1 MIARADRG
9 QPVRPRHVLVTP
21 SFTLPSHGPRAARTA
36 GIDWCA
42 LAIVLLAVVLRA
54 WRIDVPF
61 VDAHSWRQVT
71 NADVARLW
79 TEGPID
85 FFYPA
90 VSWGGPDGRVG
101 LEFPLLHLLIALVW
115 RLTGITDIGGRIVP
129 AAFSV
134 ATVWLMY
141 RLGTRL
147 LGAPAGRAAALLLA
161 VSPSVVYFG
170 RTPLSDTPMLTFSV
184 AAVLGYVAYAQT
196 GSKKLALAGAVSL
209 ALAGLVKIPA
219 ILVLGPIAIVGVLRH
234 GWQVWRD
241 PWFVAAPLGAL
252 GAVGL
257 WYLHADQIFLETG
270 LTQAI
275 FRPSSSYPGDIAQ
288 WSGLFTTVSHW
299 TRAHHLSWETA
310 TTLGAL
316 FWQLHLTPT
325 FAVVATIGALRW
337 HWPLGGRS
345 VVDVWALAA
354 ASLMAVSLA
363 GQVVHEFHQ
372 LPMLLPLALYFG
384 MGAAPL
390 FDGATYARLD
400 GVRRPVAIAAVAA
413 LLAWVAVRGFIDSG
427 VIHRLYRP
435 GAMNTGLIDAGAA
448 IAAHTPPDA
457 LLATVEYERYGSNSP
472 MLLYF
477 AHRHGWSFDQVS
489 ISPGVI
495 EYLRTSRGV
504 CYVAVSD
511 WPALETA
518 RADVVEYLR
527 PFSHVE
533 LPHTHG
539 VYQLVDLGCRPGS
552 QGGSAGGAGQ
562 AMLVRR

>member
-1 MIARADRG
+1 
-9 QPVRPRHVLVTP
+9 VTSP
-21 SFTLPSHGPRAARTA
+21 SSPSSRWSQ
-36 GIDWCA
+36 IDWCA
-42 LAIVLLAVVLRA
+42 LAIVLLAVAFRA

-85 FFYPA
+85 FFYPP

-101 LEFPLLHLLIALVW
+101 LEFPLLHLLMALVW
-115 RLTGITDIGGRIVP
+115 RLTGISDIAGRIVP

-134 ATVWLMY
+134 ATVWLIY

-147 LGAPAGRAAALLLA
+147 LGAPAGRAAAFLMA

-196 GSKKLALAGAVSL
+196 GRPALALAGAVSL

-219 ILVLGPIAIVGVLRH
+219 ILVLGPIAIVGVLRY
-234 GWQVWRD
+234 GWRVWHD

-252 GAVGL
+252 GAVAV

-275 FRPSSSYPGDIAQ
+275 FRPSGTYPAEIAQ
-288 WSGLFTTVSHW
+288 WAGVFTTVSHW
-299 TRAHHLSWETA
+299 TRPEHLTWNVASQLLTQFWE
-310 TTLGAL
+310 
-316 FWQLHLTPT
+316 LHLTPT
-325 FAVVATIGALRW
+325 FAVVAIIGALRW
-337 HWPLGGRS
+337 HWLLAGRA

-354 ASLMAVSLA
+354 AALIAVSLQ
-363 GQVVHEFHQ
+363 GQIFHEFHQ
-372 LPMLLPLALYFG
+372 LPVLPPLALYFG

-390 FDGATYARLD
+390 FDRRSYDRVSAAAR
-400 GVRRPVAIAAVAA
+400 PFAVAVVA
-413 LLAWVAVRGFIDSG
+413 VLLAWVAVRGFVDSG
-427 VIHRLYRP
+427 VIQRLYRP
-435 GAMNTGLIDAGAA
+435 EHMNTPLIDAGAA
-448 IAAHTPPDA
+448 IAARTPADA
-457 LLATVEYERYGSNSP
+457 LVATVEYERYGSNSP

-477 AHRHGWSFDQVS
+477 AHRKGWSFDAVS
-489 ISPGVI
+489 ISPSLI
-495 EYLRTSRGV
+495 AHLRADRGV
-504 CYVAVSD
+504 CYLAVAD
-511 WPALETA
+511 WSTLET
-518 RADVVEYLR
+518 LR
-527 PFSHVE
+527 PDVIEFLAPFAHVD
-533 LPHTHG
+533 LPYTDSS
-539 VYQLVDLGCRPGS
+539 YQLVDLGCSTGSRGEVPGA
-552 QGGSAGGAGQ
+552 AGE

>member
-1 MIARADRG
+1 M
-9 QPVRPRHVLVTP
+9 
-21 SFTLPSHGPRAARTA
+21 
-36 GIDWCA
+36 
-42 LAIVLLAVVLRA
+42 LLAVAFRA

-85 FFYPA
+85 VFYPP

-101 LEFPLLHLLIALVW
+101 LEFPLLHLLMALVW
-115 RLTGITDIGGRIVP
+115 RVFGITDIGGRIVP

-134 ATVWLMY
+134 ATVWLTY

-147 LGAPAGRAAALLLA
+147 LGAPAGRAAAFLMA

-196 GSKKLALAGAVSL
+196 GSRAMAFAGAVSL

-234 GWQVWRD
+234 GWRVWRD

-275 FRPSSSYPGDIAQ
+275 FRPSGTYPPDIAQ
-288 WSGLFTTVSHW
+288 WSGVFTTVSHW
-299 TRAHHLSWETA
+299 TRADHLTWDTA
-310 TTLGAL
+310 ATLGAL
-316 FWQLHLTPT
+316 FWELHLTPA
-325 FAVVATIGALRW
+325 FAVVAIIGALRW
-337 HWPLGGRS
+337 HWPLAGRA

-354 ASLMAVSLA
+354 ASLVAVSLA

-372 LPMLLPLALYFG
+372 LPMLPPLALYFG

-390 FDGATYARLD
+390 FDVRTYDRVAAAP
-400 GVRRPVAIAAVAA
+400 RPIAVAAVAA
-413 LLAWVAVRGFIDSG
+413 LLAWVAVRGFVESG
-427 VIHRLYRP
+427 VIQRLYRP
-435 GAMNTGLIDAGAA
+435 AAMNTGLIDAGAA
-448 IAAHTPPDA
+448 IAARTPVDA
-457 LLATVEYERYGSNSP
+457 LVATVEYERYGSNSP

-477 AHRHGWSFDQVS
+477 AHRKGWSFDQVS
-489 ISPGVI
+489 ISPDVI
-495 EYLRTSRGV
+495 EYLRASRRV
-504 CYVAVSD
+504 CYVAVGD
-511 WPALETA
+511 WPSLDAA
-518 RADVVEYLR
+518 RPDVIEYLR
-527 PFSHVE
+527 PFPHVD
-533 LPHTHG
+533 LPYTHG
-539 VYQLVDLGCRPGS
+539 AYQLVDLGCHAGR
-552 QGGSAGGAGQ
+552 QGGSAGAAGQ
-562 AMLVRR
+562 AMLVGR